1 MDIKDIGR
9 IVKERR
15 VFLKVNQEDI
25 AEISGISVRTLRD
38 IEKGKTNPEFKSL
51 LTILEVL
58 GLKLNIE
65 VKV

>member
-9 IVKERR
+9 IIKERR

-58 GLKLNIE
+58 GLQLNIE